1 MGMSAAQPETMMQLR
16 AQRSED
22 AAVLAGWTN
31 QLGQAVSGEALPGD
45 LALVLEDALSGRPL
59 ACLRLRW
66 QLGLELPRY
75 SFHLGCI
82 VHAAAELQL
91 FSAQQTLLLGN
102 DHTGQSELLDLACA
116 PALEPAAKRR
126 ALGLL
131 VQHALQRWTDER
143 PAGAQRLLVELGGQ
157 RDGQGR
163 SPFWQA
169 LGSRFYRGD
178 PAQAQARFGQAW
190 CTHLAALLPRQ
201 PLYLSFLSDEA
212 RAALGCA
219 GAQAAL
225 AEAVLRECGLRFSNH
240 VRIDDGGPVMAISA
254 A

>member
-1 MGMSAAQPETMMQLR
+1 MSAISDELTMKVR
-16 AQRSED
+16 AQVDAD
-22 AAVLAGWTN
+22 AALLAGWTN
-31 QLGQAVSGEALPGD
+31 QLGLPVAAEPALGD
-45 LALVLEDALSGRPL
+45 VALVLADGADERPL

-66 QLGLELPRY
+66 QLGLQLPRY

-116 PALEPAAKRR
+116 PDLDAAAQRR

-131 VQHALQRWTDER
+131 VQHAVQRWAAER
-143 PAGAQRLLVELGGQ
+143 PATADRLVVELAGM
-157 RDGQGR
+157 RDGDGR
-163 SPFWQA
+163 SPFWAA
-169 LGSRFYRGD
+169 LGRHFYAGD
-178 PAQAQARFGQAW
+178 PVQAQARFGEAW

-201 PLYLSFLSDEA
+201 PLYLSFLSEA
-212 RAALGCA
+212 GRAVLGRA
-219 GAQAAL
+219 GREAEL
-225 AEAVLRECGLRFSNH
+225 AEQVLRESGLSFSRH
-240 VRIDDGGPVMAISA
+240 VRIDDGGPVMMISA